1 MKPHFISL
9 FAIFAISLLTASCS
23 PEESINE
30 IAPVKS
36 ELANKPAN
44 LSGLELEILDLV
56 NQHRASL
63 GLNQLEQLNI
73 VSNVADTHTDYM
85 IENDQ
90 VSHDNFNERVA
101 LLTTNANAKSVGE
114 NVAFGFS
121 SAQGVFNGWL
131 NSDGH
136 RAVMED
142 PDYSHFGI
150 SIEKNAS
157 GRNYFT
163 QIFIEK

>member
-1 MKPHFISL
+1 MKPQVFSL
-9 FAIFAISLLTASCS
+9 FALFAISLLTMSCS
-23 PEESINE
+23 PEEDITA
-30 IAPVKS
+30 IAPVKT
-36 ELANKPAN
+36 ELANKPAD
-44 LSGLELEILDLV
+44 LSGMELEILDLV
-56 NQHRASL
+56 NQHRAEL
-63 GLNQLEQLNI
+63 GLRQLEQLNI
-73 VSNVADTHTDYM
+73 VSNVADTHTTYM
-85 IENDQ
+85 IQNDQ
-90 VSHDNFNERVA
+90 VSHDNFNERVS
-101 LLTTNANAKSVGE
+101 LLTSNANAKSVGE

-150 SIEKNAS
+150 SIEKNTS

-163 QIFIEK
+163 HIFIEK